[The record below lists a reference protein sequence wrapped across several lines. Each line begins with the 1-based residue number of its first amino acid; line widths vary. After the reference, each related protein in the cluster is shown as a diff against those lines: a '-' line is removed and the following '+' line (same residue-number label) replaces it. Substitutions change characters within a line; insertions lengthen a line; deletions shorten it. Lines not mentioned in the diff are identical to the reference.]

1 MLGIQQVNPGALCEE
16 YMGLTS
22 ISSYKMNTEPM
33 LIRPI
38 EKKIQRVV
46 QMHENCVPK
55 LAKLD
60 MEGFFSP
67 FAQKRR

>member
-22 ISSYKMNTEPM
+22 ISRYKMNTEPM

-38 EKKIQRVV
+38 EKKSKGSSKCMKIVSLNWLSWTWKV
-46 QMHENCVPK
+46 
-55 LAKLD
+55 
-60 MEGFFSP
+60 FFSP

>member
-22 ISSYKMNTEPM
+22 IGRYKMNTEPM

-38 EKKIQRVV
+38 EK
-46 QMHENCVPK
+46 NPK
-55 LAKLD
+55 GRPNA
-60 MEGFFSP
+60 
-67 FAQKRR
+67 